1 MYKTI
6 KPFEELTYHDDF
18 MFGVVMQDKD
28 ICREVLECLL
38 GIKIKRIKYPQPQKS
53 FDPLYASHGIRL
65 DVYVEDGNRIY
76 DVEIQNRDEH
86 DIGKRSR
93 YYQSM
98 MDMDSLLKG
107 QNYEDLKESIVIFLC
122 RFDPFKKRIPCYN
135 VRRICEEDTGVNLDD
150 AALLKVFNC
159 TAYEKVENEGLRA
172 FLKFIQTDEAES
184 DFTRRLDDMVERKKK
199 IEELKQ
205 TYLSWGLHDHDVRRE
220 GIREGMEKGIEKG
233 AEEKAVDTVRK
244 FLAMNVLS
252 HEQIAQGVGL
262 PLEKVQEIAD
272 QLRIQNA

>member
-1 MYKTI
+1 MKTL

-18 MFGVVMQDKD
+18 MFGIVMQDKE

-38 GIKIKRIKYPQPQKS
+38 GVKIKWIKYPEPQKR
-53 FDPLYASHGIRL
+53 FDPLYTSHGIRL

-122 RFDPFKKRIPCYN
+122 RFDPFKKQIPCYN
-135 VRRICEEDTGVNLDD
+135 VRRIC
-150 AALLKVFNC
+150 
-159 TAYEKVENEGLRA
+159 
-172 FLKFIQTDEAES
+172 
-184 DFTRRLDDMVERKKK
+184 
-199 IEELKQ
+199 
-205 TYLSWGLHDHDVRRE
+205 
-220 GIREGMEKGIEKG
+220 
-233 AEEKAVDTVRK
+233 
-244 FLAMNVLS
+244 
-252 HEQIAQGVGL
+252 
-262 PLEKVQEIAD
+262 
-272 QLRIQNA
+272 